1 MMSKNALHEWR
12 HDLRGPAVLC
22 LIAAFAP
29 SLLAQ
34 TAGAGA
40 LTGTVTAVP
49 VALIGNALIAAVSA
63 RPDQANVPSTETLGP
78 VVNLLP
84 PGNFTGSFETA
95 CFDFVE
101 ILSATVNVTDMALLG
116 RQSAM
121 AAQTKDDKTAAPQ
134 DKAAKPS
141 LQDLGFPP
149 DQAQGNAEAQA
160 RLDKRSHML
169 KIHQRLGLIT
179 LIPMIATIFAGGGAG
194 GHGSASGRNLHGAL
208 GLVTAG
214 MYVTTASYAI
224 RAPSVPGMEVRG
236 PIRVHKALAWVHGAG
251 MILTPILGAMARA
264 QLDRGE
270 KVHGIAAAHSAVAD
284 VTVAAYAAAIGSVA
298 LKF

>member
-1 MMSKNALHEWR
+1 MPKNAFHNWR
-12 HDLRGPAVLC
+12 KDLRGAAIVC
-22 LIAAFAP
+22 LIATFAP

-34 TAGAGA
+34 TAGTRA
-40 LTGTVTAVP
+40 LTGTVTDMP
-49 VALIGNALIAAVSA
+49 VALVGNVMIAESARTDQASIVSA
-63 RPDQANVPSTETLGP
+63 ETQGSLFNLMGPSD
-78 VVNLLP
+78 
-84 PGNFTGSFETA
+84 FSGSFETA
-95 CFDFVE
+95 GFE
-101 ILSATVNVTDMALLG
+101 SGGILSATANVTDMALLDPK
-116 RQSAM
+116 SAI
-121 AAQTKDDKTAAPQ
+121 AAQTKDDKTAAPK
-134 DKAAKPS
+134 DKLVRPS

-149 DQAQGNAEAQA
+149 DQVNGNAEDQA

-179 LIPMIATIFAGGGAG
+179 LIPLLATIITSNGAS
-194 GHGSASGRNLHGAL
+194 GHGSVSGRNLHAAL

-214 MYVTTASYAI
+214 LYVTTASYAI
-224 RAPSVPGMEVRG
+224 GAPKIPGTEIRG
-236 PIRVHKALAWVHGAG
+236 PIRLHKALGWVHGVG
-251 MILTPILGAMARA
+251 MILTPILGALARA

>member
-1 MMSKNALHEWR
+1 MSKNAFHTWR
-12 HDLRGPAVLC
+12 NSLGSAVVS
-22 LIAAFAP
+22 LIAMFAP

-40 LTGTVTAVP
+40 LTGTVTDVP
-49 VALIGNALIAAVSA
+49 VALAGNALITAASA
-63 RPDQANVPSTETLGP
+63 RPDQANAPSMETLGP
-78 VVNLLP
+78 VFNLLP
-84 PGNFTGSFETA
+84 RGNFSGSFETA
-95 CFDFVE
+95 CFDSVD
-101 ILSATVNVTDMALLG
+101 ILSATVNATDMALLG
-116 RQSAM
+116 GQSAM
-121 AAQTKDDKTAAPQ
+121 AAQTKDDKPAAPQ

-149 DQAQGNAEAQA
+149 DQPQENAAAQA
-160 RLDKRSHML
+160 RLDKRTHML

-179 LIPMIATIFAGGGAG
+179 LIPLLATIITSSGAS

-214 MYVTTASYAI
+214 LYVTSASYAI
-224 RAPSVPGMEVRG
+224 RAPNIPGTEIRG
-236 PIRVHKALAWVHGAG
+236 PIRLHKALAWVHGAG

>member
-1 MMSKNALHEWR
+1 MSKNAFHIWR
-12 HDLRGPAVLC
+12 NFLGPAVVC
-22 LIAAFAP
+22 LIAMFAP

-34 TAGAGA
+34 TAGAAA
-40 LTGTVTAVP
+40 LTDTVTEVP
-49 VALIGNALIAAVSA
+49 VALVGNALITTVSA
-63 RPDQANVPSTETLGP
+63 RPDQANAPSTEILGP

-84 PGNFTGSFETA
+84 PGNFSGSFETA
-95 CFDFVE
+95 CFDSVK

-116 RQSAM
+116 WQSAM
-121 AAQTKDDKTAAPQ
+121 AAQTKDDKMAAPQ
-134 DKAAKPS
+134 DKPAKPS
-141 LQDLGFPP
+141 LQDLGFLP

-179 LIPMIATIFAGGGAG
+179 LIPLLATIITSSGAS

-214 MYVTTASYAI
+214 LYVTSASYAI
-224 RAPSVPGMEVRG
+224 RAPNIPGTEIQG
-236 PIRVHKALAWVHGAG
+236 PIRLHKVLAWVHGAG

>member
-1 MMSKNALHEWR
+1 MIRLSVVVS
-12 HDLRGPAVLC
+12 AVAVF
-22 LIAAFAP
+22 IFAP
-29 SLLAQ
+29 SSLAQ
-34 TAGAGA
+34 TAA
-40 LTGTVTAVP
+40 LT
-49 VALIGNALIAAVSA
+49 NA
-63 RPDQANVPSTETLGP
+63 PSPETLGP
-78 VVNLLP
+78 VFNLLP
-84 PGNFTGSFETA
+84 PRNFSESFETA
-95 CFDFVE
+95 CFDSVE
-101 ILSATVNVTDMALLG
+101 ILSATVDVTGMALPG
-116 RQSAM
+116 RRSAM
-121 AAQTKDDKTAAPQ
+121 AAQTKGDETAAPQ

-179 LIPMIATIFAGGGAG
+179 LIPLLATIITSSGAS

-214 MYVTTASYAI
+214 LYVTSASYAI
-224 RAPSVPGMEVRG
+224 RAPSIPGTEIRG
-236 PIRVHKALAWVHGAG
+236 PIRLHKALAWVHGAG
-251 MILTPILGAMARA
+251 MILTPILGAMARS